1 MVEKEFKGESDK
13 KRSSLENIK
22 QLGFEKKYMSKSTL
36 QMNSGSNVETSLHKS
51 MISLRLLLFGS
62 SRFGFPTRDMLTKRV
77 KRSCNK
83 EKTHMSTQCVKVPIK
98 VSFSNMI

>member
-22 QLGFEKKYMSKSTL
+22 QLGFGKKDISKSTL
-36 QMNSGSNVETSLHKS
+36 QMNSGSNVDTSLHKS
-51 MISLRLLLFGS
+51 MISLRLPLFGS

-83 EKTHMSTQCVKVPIK
+83 EKTHMSTQCAKVPIK